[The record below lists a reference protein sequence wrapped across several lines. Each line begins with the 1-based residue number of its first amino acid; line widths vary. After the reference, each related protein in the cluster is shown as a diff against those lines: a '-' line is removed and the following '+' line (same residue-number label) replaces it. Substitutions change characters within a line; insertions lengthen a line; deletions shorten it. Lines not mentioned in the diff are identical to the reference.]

1 MKKIFIRFLACL
13 LFSVI
18 TGCAWCQTETFDIIH
33 YTPPKDFKKGGKEGV
48 IMYTNANTATGG
60 VCVIAIYASGA
71 SDGDEQEDFANEW
84 KNLVVTPFKAGA
96 NPKTETQI
104 NSDGWKAVGAAV
116 PVKLDGNSF
125 TVFLTVFSGFGRKVS
140 ILSYLND
147 HVYSAQI
154 DALLENLKFDKTIPV
169 TNATTGQNSVA
180 GRFGSMGYR
189 TPGGWEG
196 KQYQNAVVF
205 TPMDLPAGEHLEIR
219 ILPPLNVAA
228 GMDDGFKQSYEETCV
243 LLNATKMY
251 MAGSGNYSKKQS
263 GRSFKGW
270 DYILGSGA
278 IQVDNGKPNKD
289 EYGLDLFVIKINDRF
304 ERVAI
309 VKSRNNCGMSRY
321 YPSDRLKYA
330 DDIEQFL
337 FSLQFSDWTEPLL
350 KKGTLNGG
358 GIVGLWLGI
367 SYDPTTL
374 LLKSFHQDAFY
385 PVFLSNGMAYFG
397 PKLPVE
403 GFYSS
408 NAWIAA
414 ERQARYW
421 GTYSFSNGKGVLK
434 MPYAELPLRMEN
446 DRLIIRNVN
455 EDYAFSRLNPVDG
468 ATFNGTYALSE
479 VNGKIPSIS
488 FSSDG
493 QFTDNGALRVL
504 YHEYTDCINEAQ
516 ISGSGTYEVKDY
528 TVIFNYSDLRKIRI
542 AFIGVDYD
550 KNNPGPATLRLS
562 FNGDLLKK
570 Q

>member
-330 DDIEQFL
+330 DDI
-337 FSLQFSDWTEPLL
+337 
-350 KKGTLNGG
+350 
-358 GIVGLWLGI
+358 
-367 SYDPTTL
+367 
-374 LLKSFHQDAFY
+374 
-385 PVFLSNGMAYFG
+385 
-397 PKLPVE
+397 
-403 GFYSS
+403 
-408 NAWIAA
+408 
-414 ERQARYW
+414 
-421 GTYSFSNGKGVLK
+421 
-434 MPYAELPLRMEN
+434 
-446 DRLIIRNVN
+446 
-455 EDYAFSRLNPVDG
+455 
-468 ATFNGTYALSE
+468 
-479 VNGKIPSIS
+479 
-488 FSSDG
+488 
-493 QFTDNGALRVL
+493 
-504 YHEYTDCINEAQ
+504 
-516 ISGSGTYEVKDY
+516 
-528 TVIFNYSDLRKIRI
+528 
-542 AFIGVDYD
+542 
-550 KNNPGPATLRLS
+550 
-562 FNGDLLKK
+562 
-570 Q
+570 